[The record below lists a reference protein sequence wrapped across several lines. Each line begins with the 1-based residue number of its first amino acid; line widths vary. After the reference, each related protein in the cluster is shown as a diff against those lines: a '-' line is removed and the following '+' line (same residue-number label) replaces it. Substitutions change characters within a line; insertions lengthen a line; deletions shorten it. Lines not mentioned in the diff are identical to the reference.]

1 MARERPDNSYV
12 PTDYEDLY
20 RYYIRTPGTVS
31 LAEATIK
38 RAIPTADYEQLQELA
53 HEAFLRM
60 KRFTILERF
69 DADKSNFGGMVFVAA
84 RSAAVNWLSRNEHDP
99 NGALRGG
106 SLVETQR
113 TTEKGEGTRQ
123 RTATQ
128 ARREPLPPPR
138 DADPRH
144 PGRGRSEVAQGE
156 RVHDRGLQQ
165 DPPRPDED
173 LHGRAGIRSPQRH
186 PAVMGGGV
194 WEPLRPHTPTTR
206 VS

>member
-1 MARERPDNSYV
+1 MWFPDTFGSRETEMARERPDNSYV

-113 TTEKGEGTRQ
+113 TNEKGEGFEPGTYSLDRIFGSDETTHED
-123 RTATQ
+123 RISAIQ
-128 ARREPLPPPR
+128 AVKKTLEW
-138 DADPRH
+138 AK
-144 PGRGRSEVAQGE
+144 
-156 RVHDRGLQQ
+156 GL
-165 DPPRPDED
+165 
-173 LHGRAGIRSPQRH
+173 AGYSKILLDQMKTFM
-186 PAVMGGGV
+186 A
-194 WEPLRPHTPTTR
+194 EQA
-206 VS
+206 